1 MEFPIW
7 VKKEGKVGVV
17 SKFIYYIDPAAP
29 SLLTVRGQQH
39 ALSKKY
45 FQGVQQLF
53 VFAREGLKHVFGKLK
68 EIWILREEGG
78 AEPQIDL
85 RMSEITISH
94 QYDINRQRFF

>member
-45 FQGVQQLF
+45 FQGVQKLF
-53 VFAREGLKHVFGKLK
+53 VFTREGLKHVFGKLK
-68 EIWILREEGG
+68 EIWILRGG
-78 AEPQIDL
+78 AKPLIDL

-94 QYDINRQRFF
+94 QYDINRDFF

>member
-45 FQGVQQLF
+45 FQGVQKLF
-53 VFAREGLKHVFGKLK
+53 VFTREGLKHVFGKLK
-68 EIWILREEGG
+68 EIWILREEGGG

-94 QYDINRQRFF
+94 QYDINRDFF

>member
-45 FQGVQQLF
+45 FQGVQKLF
-53 VFAREGLKHVFGKLK
+53 VFTREDLKHVFGKLK
-68 EIWILREEGG
+68 EIWILREEGGG

-94 QYDINRQRFF
+94 QYKQRFF